1 MLILL
6 PPSETKRPGGVGVS
20 IDRLAII
27 WAALDDA
34 REQLI
39 SALIEL
45 CQDRDRAAK
54 VLKLGTRNLAD
65 IDANLQIRT
74 AGTMPAISRYT
85 GVLFDAL
92 DFESL
97 GDEAKL
103 RVSKQVFIQ
112 SALFGLLPATEQ
124 IPYYRFSAGSKLAGI
139 NLRKLWGEAHKEV
152 WPRMLGPVLDM
163 RSKAYVELNPVP
175 DTHHAWFVE
184 VLDEKSGKALNHFN
198 KKAKGAFVRA
208 AMEQGLETIDDVEG
222 VARAAGLGSR
232 IQSDTV
238 ELLVPEGF

>member
-20 IDRLAII
+20 IDRSAII
-27 WAALDDA
+27 WATLDDT
-34 REQLI
+34 RDLI
-39 SALIEL
+39 IGKLVRL
-45 CQDRDRAAK
+45 CGNKLAAAEA
-54 VLKLGTRNLAD
+54 LKLGARNLAD
-65 IDANLQIRT
+65 IDANLEILT

-97 GDEAKL
+97 SDQARKRASE
-103 RVSKQVFIQ
+103 QVFIQ

-124 IPYYRFSAGSKLAGI
+124 IPNYRFSAGSKLPGV
-139 NLRKLWGEAHKEV
+139 NLKKLWTDAHKEV
-152 WPRMLGPVLDM
+152 WPRMIGEVLDM

-175 DTHHAWFVE
+175 EDRDSWFVE

-198 KKAKGAFVRA
+198 KKAKGVFVRSA
-208 AMEQGLETIDDVEG
+208 LSNGLTRISEVETI
-222 VARAAGLGSR
+222 AKAAGLGAR
-232 IQSDTV
+232 VADGKV
-238 ELLVPEGF
+238 ELLVPAGY

>member
-20 IDRLAII
+20 IDRSAII
-27 WAALDDA
+27 WAALDDT
-34 REQLI
+34 RDLI
-39 SALIEL
+39 IGKLVKL
-45 CQDRDRAAK
+45 CGNKQAAAK
-54 VLKLGTRNLAD
+54 ALKLGARNLAD
-65 IDANLQIRT
+65 IDANLELLT

-97 GDEAKL
+97 SDQAKKMA
-103 RVSKQVFIQ
+103 SEQVFIQ

-124 IPYYRFSAGSKLAGI
+124 IPYYRFSAGSKLPGV
-139 NLRKLWGEAHKEV
+139 NLKLLWTDAHKEV
-152 WPRMLGPVLDM
+152 WPRMIGEVLDM

-175 DTHHAWFVE
+175 EDRDSWFVE

-198 KKAKGAFVRA
+198 KKAKGAFVRSA
-208 AMEQGLETIDDVEG
+208 LSNGLNGISEVEA
-222 VARAAGLGSR
+222 VAQAVGLGAR
-232 IQSDTV
+232 VTDGKV
-238 ELLVPEGF
+238 ELLVPAGY

>member
-27 WAALDDA
+27 WAALDET
-34 REQLI
+34 REKII

-45 CQDRDRAAK
+45 CQDQDRAAK
-54 VLKLGTRNLAD
+54 ALKLGARNLGD

-74 AGTMPAISRYT
+74 AETMPAISRYT

-103 RVSKQVFIQ
+103 RVSKQLFIQ

-124 IPYYRFSAGSKLAGI
+124 IPYYRFSAGSQLDGI
-139 NLRKLWGEAHKEV
+139 NLKKLWGEAHQAV

-175 DTHHAWFVE
+175 ETHQSWFVE
-184 VLDEKSGKALNHFN
+184 VLDKKSGKALNHFN

-222 VARAAGLGSR
+222 VAKAAGLASR
-232 IQSDTV
+232 VKPETV
-238 ELLVPEGF
+238 ELLVPENF

>member
-54 VLKLGTRNLAD
+54 VLNLGARNLAD

-74 AGTMPAISRYT
+74 AETMPAISRYT

-97 GDEAKL
+97 GDDAKL

-139 NLRKLWGEAHKEV
+139 NLRKLWGEAHQEV